1 MAHGR
6 GVYQKP
12 SSSFA
17 AFVIV
22 VVIVVVVVGVM
33 SHGTARSSLTPQY
46 AALCQEASR
55 QITQNVLYNVFQ
67 TPRWKQQSIEVETL
81 SQLIR
86 MESETESLGSW
97 RVQDDV
103 KDFTHPETSDKFHV
117 W

>member
-1 MAHGR
+1 
-6 GVYQKP
+6 VYQKP

-46 AALCQEASR
+46 AALSR
-55 QITQNVLYNVFQ
+55 SVAKITQNVLYNVFQ
-67 TPRWKQQSIEVETL
+67 TPRWKQQSIEVETF

-86 MESETESLGSW
+86 MESETESLGPW